1 MRAFLVLLG
10 LCLVASP
17 ALSDPPADRYADGRA
32 LISDI
37 DRIVTPNGIQETF
50 EATLGGARQVVSVRG
65 ADRTNP
71 IILFIHGGPGAVEI
85 PIAWTFQRPWEDYFT
100 VVQYDQRG
108 AGKSYRLNDPEK
120 LNALT
125 FQVYG
130 DLEKIFAE
138 LADDNNTKVVV
149 LTGTGKGFCSGGSV
163 NDIIGP
169 LLKMK
174 GDELYKFTRMTCNV
188 VKNMRQLKK
197 PIIAAVNGIAA
208 GAGAMLMLASD
219 LRIFSDKARAAFL
232 FVKVGLSG
240 ADMGALYLLPRIVGL
255 GKATELVY
263 FGDTIDAA
271 EAHRIGLAN
280 RVVPSETLM
289 DETYKWAARLKDGP
303 LYALGVTKELLEYE
317 GNVNLETAL
326 EMEAAAQARCMETP
340 DFIEGY
346 NAFIEKR
353 PLKFNRG

>member
-1 MRAFLVLLG
+1 MSYSRFVFENNDG
-10 LCLVASP
+10 VAT
-17 ALSDPPADRYADGRA
+17 
-32 LISDI
+32 I
-37 DRIVTPNGIQETF
+37 
-50 EATLGGARQVVSVRG
+50 
-65 ADRTNP
+65 
-71 IILFIHGGPGAVEI
+71 
-85 PIAWTFQRPWEDYFT
+85 
-100 VVQYDQRG
+100 
-108 AGKSYRLNDPEK
+108 RLNDPER

-125 FQVYG
+125 FQTYG
-130 DLEKIFAE
+130 DLEKIMAE
-138 LADDNNTKVVV
+138 MAHDKTVKVVV
-149 LTGTGKGFCSGGSV
+149 LTGTGKGFCSGGRV
-163 NDIIGP
+163 DDIIGP

-188 VKNMRQLKK
+188 VKNMRNLKK

-208 GAGAMLMLASD
+208 GAGAMLMLAAD

-232 FVKVGLSG
+232 FAKVGLSG

-263 FGDTIDAA
+263 FGDTIDAQ

-280 RVVPSETLM
+280 RVVPEENLM
-289 DETYKWAARLKDGP
+289 DEAYKWANRLKDGP

-317 GNVNLETAL
+317 ANVNLETAL
-326 EMEAAAQARCMETP
+326 EMEAAAQARCMQTA

-353 PLKFNRG
+353 PLRFNRN

>member
-1 MRAFLVLLG
+1 MAYDSFVFENN
-10 LCLVASP
+10 
-17 ALSDPPADRYADGRA
+17 DG
-32 LISDI
+32 I
-37 DRIVTPNGIQETF
+37 
-50 EATLGGARQVVSVRG
+50 AT
-65 ADRTNP
+65 
-71 IILFIHGGPGAVEI
+71 I
-85 PIAWTFQRPWEDYFT
+85 
-100 VVQYDQRG
+100 
-108 AGKSYRLNDPEK
+108 RLNDPER

-125 FQVYG
+125 FQTYR
-130 DLEKIFAE
+130 DLEKITAE
-138 LADDNNTKVVV
+138 LADDDTAKVVV
-149 LTGTGKGFCSGGSV
+149 LTGTGKGFCSGGRV
-163 NDIIGP
+163 DDIIGP

-188 VKNMRQLKK
+188 VKNMRGLKK
-197 PIIAAVNGIAA
+197 PVIAAVNGIAA
-208 GAGAMLMLASD
+208 GAGAMLMLAAD

-240 ADMGALYLLPRIVGL
+240 ADMGALYLLPRIVGW

-263 FGDTIDAA
+263 FGDTIDAQ

-280 RVVPSETLM
+280 RVVPGESLM
-289 DETYKWAARLKDGP
+289 DEAYKWANRLKDGP

-317 GNVNLETAL
+317 ANIDLETAL
-326 EMEAAAQARCMETP
+326 EIEAMAQARCMETP

>member
-1 MRAFLVLLG
+1 MSYSSFVFENNDG
-10 LCLVASP
+10 VAT
-17 ALSDPPADRYADGRA
+17 
-32 LISDI
+32 I
-37 DRIVTPNGIQETF
+37 
-50 EATLGGARQVVSVRG
+50 
-65 ADRTNP
+65 
-71 IILFIHGGPGAVEI
+71 
-85 PIAWTFQRPWEDYFT
+85 
-100 VVQYDQRG
+100 
-108 AGKSYRLNDPEK
+108 RLNDPER

-125 FQVYG
+125 FRIYG
-130 DLEKIFAE
+130 DLEKIMAE
-138 LADDNNTKVVV
+138 MAHDSTVKVVV
-149 LTGTGKGFCSGGSV
+149 LTGTGKGFCSGGRV
-163 NDIIGP
+163 DDIIGP

-188 VKNMRQLKK
+188 VKNMRNLKK

-255 GKATELVY
+255 SKATELVY
-263 FGDTIDAA
+263 FGDTIDAQ

-280 RVVPSETLM
+280 RVVPGDTLM
-289 DETYKWAARLKDGP
+289 DEAYKWANRLKDGP

-317 GNVNLETAL
+317 ANVNLETAL
-326 EMEAAAQARCMETP
+326 EMEAAAQARCMQTA

-353 PLKFNRG
+353 PLRFNRN

>member
-1 MRAFLVLLG
+1 MNYSSFAFENNEGV
-10 LCLVASP
+10 
-17 ALSDPPADRYADGRA
+17 
-32 LISDI
+32 
-37 DRIVTPNGIQETF
+37 VTI
-50 EATLGGARQVVSVRG
+50 
-65 ADRTNP
+65 
-71 IILFIHGGPGAVEI
+71 
-85 PIAWTFQRPWEDYFT
+85 
-100 VVQYDQRG
+100 
-108 AGKSYRLNDPEK
+108 RLNDPEK

-125 FQVYG
+125 FQTYG
-130 DLEKIFAE
+130 DLEKVMAE
-138 LADDNNTKVVV
+138 LADDKGAKVIV

-188 VKNMRQLKK
+188 VKNMRSLKK

-219 LRIFSDKARAAFL
+219 LRLFSDKARAAFL

-263 FGDTIDAA
+263 FGDTIDAQ
-271 EAHRIGLAN
+271 EAYRIGLAN
-280 RVVPSETLM
+280 RVVPGETLLE
-289 DETYKWAARLKDGP
+289 ETYKWANRLKDGP
-303 LYALGVTKELLEYE
+303 LYALGVTKELIEYE
-317 GNVNLETAL
+317 GNVDLPTAL
-326 EMEAAAQARCMETP
+326 ELEAMAQARCMETP
-340 DFIEGY
+340 DFVEGY

-353 PLKFNRG
+353 PLRFNRG

>member
-1 MRAFLVLLG
+1 MSYNSFVFE
-10 LCLVASP
+10 S
-17 ALSDPPADRYADGRA
+17 
-32 LISDI
+32 
-37 DRIVTPNGIQETF
+37 NEGI
-50 EATLGGARQVVSVRG
+50 AT
-65 ADRTNP
+65 
-71 IILFIHGGPGAVEI
+71 I
-85 PIAWTFQRPWEDYFT
+85 
-100 VVQYDQRG
+100 
-108 AGKSYRLNDPEK
+108 RLNDPDK

-125 FQVYG
+125 FQTYG

-138 LADDNNTKVVV
+138 LAHDNSVKVVI

-188 VKNMRQLKK
+188 VKNMRNLKK

-263 FGDTIDAA
+263 FGDAIDAQ

-280 RVVPSETLM
+280 RVVSGDSLM
-289 DETYKWAARLKDGP
+289 DEAYKWAARLKDGP
-303 LYALGVTKELLEYE
+303 NYALGVTKELFEYE
-317 GNVNLETAL
+317 ANVNLETAL
-326 EMEAAAQARCMETP
+326 EIEAATQARCMETP

-346 NAFIEKR
+346 RAFVEKR
-353 PLKFNRG
+353 PLQFNRS

>member
-1 MRAFLVLLG
+1 MAYSNFVFEN
-10 LCLVASP
+10 
-17 ALSDPPADRYADGRA
+17 ADG
-32 LISDI
+32 I
-37 DRIVTPNGIQETF
+37 
-50 EATLGGARQVVSVRG
+50 AT
-65 ADRTNP
+65 
-71 IILFIHGGPGAVEI
+71 I
-85 PIAWTFQRPWEDYFT
+85 
-100 VVQYDQRG
+100 
-108 AGKSYRLNDPEK
+108 RLNDPEK

-125 FQVYG
+125 FQTYG
-130 DLEKIFAE
+130 DLEKIFADV
-138 LADDNNTKVVV
+138 ACDDAAKVIV

-174 GDELYKFTRMTCNV
+174 GGELYKFTRMTCNV
-188 VKNMRQLKK
+188 VKNMRNLKK

-263 FGDTIDAA
+263 FGDTIDAQ
-271 EAHRIGLAN
+271 EAYRIGLAN
-280 RVVPSETLM
+280 RVVPGETLM
-289 DETYKWAARLKDGP
+289 DEAHKWAARLSDGP
-303 LYALGVTKELLEYE
+303 LYALGVTKELIEHE
-317 GNVNLETAL
+317 ANVDLETAL
-326 EMEAAAQARCMETP
+326 EMEARAQARCMETP
-340 DFIEGY
+340 DFLEGY

-353 PLKFNRG
+353 PLRFNRG

>member
-1 MRAFLVLLG
+1 MIWRREPVRSWKNARRILLAIETARRDVIVDTNDFIG
-10 LCLVASP
+10 GNQSMTYSNFVFENNDGVAT
-17 ALSDPPADRYADGRA
+17 
-32 LISDI
+32 I
-37 DRIVTPNGIQETF
+37 
-50 EATLGGARQVVSVRG
+50 
-65 ADRTNP
+65 
-71 IILFIHGGPGAVEI
+71 
-85 PIAWTFQRPWEDYFT
+85 
-100 VVQYDQRG
+100 
-108 AGKSYRLNDPEK
+108 RLNDPEH

-125 FQVYG
+125 FQIYA

-138 LADDNNTKVVV
+138 LTHDNSVKTIV
-149 LTGTGKGFCSGGSV
+149 LTGTGKGFCSGGRV
-163 NDIIGP
+163 DDIIGP

-188 VKNMRQLKK
+188 VKNMRNLKK

-208 GAGAMLMLASD
+208 GAGAMLMLAAD
-219 LRIFSDKARAAFL
+219 LRIFSDNARAAFL

-263 FGDTIDAA
+263 FGDTIDAQ

-280 RVVPSETLM
+280 RVVPAANLM
-289 DETYKWAARLKDGP
+289 DEAYKWAGRLKEGP

-317 GNVNLETAL
+317 GNIDLEAAL

-340 DFIEGY
+340 DFVEGY
-346 NAFIEKR
+346 NAFMEKR
-353 PLKFNRG
+353 PLRFNRA